1 MQVSWYYRRLRSMCI
16 GEILW
21 RIKRVL
27 WQVNSRMFRKW
38 RELPFR
44 TSGIAPTEL
53 VEMLDKVSFY
63 GLSDIQPRDVP
74 HKWVDN
80 TIAVAEKLLQ
90 HRYDYLALGEVSL
103 GHTINWNHEYKKG
116 IDTPLLFGPWMDYR
130 DSECYG
136 DFKYF
141 WELPR
146 LQHLITLAKAYY
158 LTNEERYAGEVAKQ
172 ITSFVE
178 QSPFLLGVNW
188 IMPMEAAIRLV
199 SISWITV
206 FLKEHLKNDPQ
217 TCGLIEYIVKSH
229 VDYVASNYAA
239 YSSANNHLVAEA
251 AGVFIASTCFHQL
264 DKMSS
269 YRQKAYDILSREIIH
284 QHHPDGVN
292 KEQAVHYQI
301 FAFQFFLLAGLLA
314 KVNSIDFPNQYWEML
329 EKSANFIAAM
339 AGDNC
344 SLPNIGDNDDGKAIL
359 LSETDSNAAQSIL
372 VTAAVLFK
380 RSDFKRKAKFF
391 DETSFWLLGNK
402 GKRGFDSLDAESP
415 FGANTFEH
423 GGYYFLTG
431 NAKSKPR
438 IVFDC
443 GPLGFEPIAAH
454 GHADSLS
461 FVLSAYDRSY
471 FIDPGTYTYVADDPY
486 RNYFRSTRAH
496 NTLVIDGQNQSQIAG
511 PFLWNQKAKS
521 FAEEWVTNE
530 HYDKVTG
537 WHDGYRRLPDPV
549 THRRA
554 IRLDKEREV
563 VTIED
568 YLGMK
573 GSHKF
578 ELFFHLDPMC
588 HAEKVNGHTWQIE
601 NTGKTIGLVIDP
613 KLSCRTYT
621 GSEDPI
627 SGWYSSR
634 YDQKCPTLTFVCYG
648 FFAGNQHFSTQIR
661 LALQQDP

>member
-1 MQVSWYYRRLRSMCI
+1 MCV

-27 WQVNSRMFRKW
+27 WQANARMFRKW
-38 RELPFR
+38 RELPLR

-63 GLSDIQPRDVP
+63 GLSDIQPCDVP

-103 GHTINWNHEYKKG
+103 GHTINWNHEYKRG
-116 IDTPLLFGPWMDYR
+116 IDTPLLFGSWMDYH

-158 LTNEERYAGEVAKQ
+158 LTNEERYGGEVAKQ
-172 ITSFVE
+172 IAGFVE
-178 QSPFLLGVNW
+178 QSPYLLGVNW

-206 FLKEHLKNDPQ
+206 FLKEHLKNDAQ
-217 TCGLIEYIVKSH
+217 TCELVEYIVKSH

-251 AGVFIASTCFHQL
+251 TGVFIASTCFHQL

-284 QHHPDGVN
+284 QHYRDGVN

-301 FAFQFFLLAGLLA
+301 FAFQFLLLAGLLA
-314 KVNSIDFPNQYWEML
+314 RANSVDFPKQYWEML
-329 EKSANFIAAM
+329 EKSANFIAAV
-339 AGDNC
+339 ADDNC
-344 SLPNIGDNDDGKAIL
+344 SLPNIGDKDDGKAIL
-359 LSETDSNAAQSIL
+359 LSETDCNAAQSIL
-372 VTAAVLFK
+372 ATAAVLFK

-461 FVLSAYDRSY
+461 FVLSAYNRPY
-471 FIDPGTYTYVADDPY
+471 FIDPGTYTYIRNSPY
-486 RNYFRSTRAH
+486 RDYFRSTQAH
-496 NTLVIDGQNQSQIAG
+496 NTVVIDGQSQSQIAG
-511 PFLWNQKAKS
+511 PFLWKQKAKS
-521 FAEEWVTNE
+521 FAQEWVTNE
-530 HYDKVTG
+530 DYDKVAG
-537 WHDGYRRLPDPV
+537 WHNGYQRLEDPV

-554 IRLDKEREV
+554 VKLDKEQEV
-563 VTIED
+563 ITIED
-568 YLGMK
+568 HLEMK
-573 GSHKF
+573 GRHKI
-578 ELFFHLDPMC
+578 EQYFHLHPEC
-588 HAEKVNGHTWQIE
+588 HVEKVADNILQIE
-601 NTGKTIGLVIDP
+601 NEGKRIELAIDSR
-613 KLSCRTYT
+613 LSCEVYA
-621 GSEDPI
+621 GSEHPI
-627 SGWYSSR
+627 CGWYSSS
-634 YDQKCPTLTFVCYG
+634 YDQKRPTHTVVCHG
-648 FFAGNQHFSTQIR
+648 AFSGNQDLSTRIKLGHGSTSHAQR
-661 LALQQDP
+661 

>member
-1 MQVSWYYRRLRSMCI
+1 MQVSWYYRRLRSMCF

-27 WQVNSRMFRKW
+27 WQANARMFRKW

-63 GLSDIQPRDVP
+63 GLSDILPCDVP
-74 HKWVDN
+74 HKWFNN

-90 HRYDYLALGEVSL
+90 HRYDYLALGEVNL
-103 GHTINWNHEYKKG
+103 GQTINWNHEYKRG

-141 WELPR
+141 WESPR

-188 IMPMEAAIRLV
+188 IMPMEVATRLV
-199 SISWITV
+199 SISWITA

-217 TCGLIEYIVKSH
+217 TCELVEYIVKSH

-314 KVNSIDFPNQYWEML
+314 KANSIDFPNQYWEML
-329 EKSANFIAAM
+329 EKSANFIAAI
-339 AGDNC
+339 ADDDCG
-344 SLPNIGDNDDGKAIL
+344 LPNIGDSDDGKAL
-359 LSETDSNAAQSIL
+359 QLSETDCDTVQSIL
-372 VTAAVLFK
+372 ATSAVLFK
-380 RSDFKRKAKFF
+380 RSDFKRKAKTFH
-391 DETSFWLLGNK
+391 ETSFWLLGQK
-402 GKRGFDSLDAESP
+402 GKSEFARLDSEIVLSPQVFDR
-415 FGANTFEH
+415 
-423 GGYYFLTG
+423 GGYYILSTS
-431 NAKSKPR
+431 NKTKAK
-438 IVFDC
+438 IIFDC
-443 GPLGFEPIAAH
+443 GPLGFETIAAH

-461 FVLSAYDRSY
+461 FVLNAYNRPY
-471 FIDPGTYTYVADDPY
+471 FIDPGTYTYVAGDSY
-486 RNYFRSTRAH
+486 RDYFRSTRAH
-496 NTLVIDGQNQSQIAG
+496 NTIVVDGQNQSEIAG
-511 PFLWNQKAKS
+511 PFLWGQKANS
-521 FAEEWVTNE
+521 FAEQWNNNE
-530 HYDKVTG
+530 NHDEVTG
-537 WHDGYRRLPDPV
+537 WHNGYHRLPDPV
-549 THRRA
+549 THRRT
-554 IRLDKEREV
+554 IKLDREQDV
-563 VTIED
+563 ITIDDHLE
-568 YLGMK
+568 MK
-573 GSHKF
+573 GRHKI
-578 ELFFHLDPMC
+578 EQYFHLHPEC
-588 HAEKVNGHTWQIE
+588 RIEKVTDNILQIE
-601 NTGKTIGLVIDP
+601 NEGKRIELAIDS
-613 KLSCRTYT
+613 KFNCDVYAGNER
-621 GSEDPI
+621 PI
-627 SGWYSSR
+627 CGWFSSG
-634 YDQKCPTLTFVCYG
+634 YDRKCPTHTIVCCG
-648 FFAGNQHFSTQIR
+648 VFSGSQHFGTQIR
-661 LALQQDP
+661 LAF